1 MQQCV
6 TISLTAKL
14 RSLMRAVICK
24 KFDTPEKLQIS
35 TIEDPIPTEKEVLI
49 NVKATGLGYVDAL
62 TVAGLYQV
70 KPELPFI
77 PGNEIAGVV
86 EKTGEGVKHL
96 RVGQRVIATPS
107 QGGLAEKVCISQN
120 QCTVIPQNMDYSA
133 AASFQVNC
141 CTAYHGL
148 NYCGNL
154 QAKESILILGAAG
167 GVGIAAIEIAKAMDA
182 TVIAAASTKKKRDAA
197 LAWGADFAI
206 DYTAENWRAQLKEA
220 LNGKPLD
227 VVYDPV
233 GGDFSEP
240 ALRSLGPDGRFLVV
254 GFATGEIAK
263 VPLNLVLLKRCKIVG
278 VNWGAF
284 IGANPTQARP
294 VLTKL
299 LEWIAA
305 KKLKPSPGECF
316 SLENTGSAMMK
327 MLNRK
332 AVGKL
337 VITIDAE

>member
-35 TIEDPIPTEKEVLI
+35 TMEDPIPTEKEVLI

-133 AASFQVNC
+133 AASFQVNY

-182 TVIAAASTKKKRDAA
+182 TVIAAASTKKKRDCKVLHVSETSHTRGRKSTYRVRRHSIFWNVQA
-197 LAWGADFAI
+197 LSA
-206 DYTAENWRAQLKEA
+206 R
-220 LNGKPLD
+220 
-227 VVYDPV
+227 
-233 GGDFSEP
+233 
-240 ALRSLGPDGRFLVV
+240 RLVLS
-254 GFATGEIAK
+254 EIA
-263 VPLNLVLLKRCKIVG
+263 
-278 VNWGAF
+278 
-284 IGANPTQARP
+284 
-294 VLTKL
+294 
-299 LEWIAA
+299 
-305 KKLKPSPGECF
+305 
-316 SLENTGSAMMK
+316 
-327 MLNRK
+327 
-332 AVGKL
+332 
-337 VITIDAE
+337 DAGPQV

>member
-1 MQQCV
+1 
-6 TISLTAKL
+6 
-14 RSLMRAVICK
+14 MRAVICTSFDSPK
-24 KFDTPEKLQIS
+24 KLKVS
-35 TIEDPIPTEKEVLI
+35 TIEDPIPGDKEVLI
-49 NVKATGLGYVDAL
+49 SIKATGLGYVDAL
-62 TVAGLYQV
+62 TVAGLYQI

-77 PGNEIAGVV
+77 PGNEVAGIV
-86 EKTGEGVKHL
+86 EKTGDGVKHL

-107 QGGLAEKVCISQN
+107 RGGLAEKVCISQN
-120 QCTVIPQNMDYSA
+120 QCAVIPQNMDYAA
-133 AASFQVNC
+133 AASFQVNY

-148 NYCGNL
+148 SYCGEL
-154 QAKESILILGAAG
+154 KAKETVLVLGAAG
-167 GVGIAAIEIAKAMDA
+167 GVGIAAIEIAKAMGA

-206 DYTAENWRAQLKEA
+206 DYTADDWRDKLKKI
-220 LNGKPLD
+220 LDGKPLD
-227 VVYDPV
+227 MVYDPV

-254 GFATGEIAK
+254 GFATGDIAR

-284 IGANPTQARP
+284 IAANPTQAKP

-299 LEWIAA
+299 LEWIATS
-305 KKLKPSPGECF
+305 KLKPAPGECF
-316 SLENTGSAMMK
+316 PLEKAGTAMMK

-337 VITIDAE
+337 VITTETE